1 MQNFCRINNHKN
13 NFESTNFY
21 YLQFNSTWVR
31 KKNFNKHPEGKVD
44 SINKNKTVSVKT
56 CSLIH
61 YTRKEPGIPIIC
73 IAWTRGMKEYKRNS
87 CILHFYCV
95 KYGPISCTISNPT
108 HFFMHSIIYVQFNS
122 TENPTM
128 CRRCYQSQIY
138 TKIAH
143 LQLSTKQCCIILYF
157 SWKLWNPQHISIV
170 CFVKSIPAKTF
181 VIRDKRDNIQCHN
194 LPSFDKVTSETWH
207 KW

>member
-1 MQNFCRINNHKN
+1 MQNFCRINNHKK

-31 KKNFNKHPEGKVD
+31 EKNFNKHPEGKVD
-44 SINKNKTVSVKT
+44 CINKNKTVSVKT

-108 HFFMHSIIYVQFNS
+108 HFFMHNIIYVQFNS
-122 TENPTM
+122 IEKPNNVQEMLSISNIHQDCAFATFYKTVLYNF
-128 CRRCYQSQIY
+128 I
-138 TKIAH
+138 
-143 LQLSTKQCCIILYF
+143 LQLKIMKSAT
-157 SWKLWNPQHISIV
+157 HI
-170 CFVKSIPAKTF
+170 
-181 VIRDKRDNIQCHN
+181 N
-194 LPSFDKVTSETWH
+194 SFFCKVDLCEKICDSG
-207 KW
+207 

>member
-44 SINKNKTVSVKT
+44 CINKNKTVSVKT

-87 CILHFYCV
+87 CILTFLLCKIWPHFLHHLKPDSLLYAQHYLCSIQFHRKTQQCAGDV
-95 KYGPISCTISNPT
+95 INLKYTPRLRICN
-108 HFFMHSIIYVQFNS
+108 FLQNS
-122 TENPTM
+122 
-128 CRRCYQSQIY
+128 
-138 TKIAH
+138 
-143 LQLSTKQCCIILYF
+143 
-157 SWKLWNPQHISIV
+157 V
-170 CFVKSIPAKTF
+170 V
-181 VIRDKRDNIQCHN
+181 
-194 LPSFDKVTSETWH
+194 
-207 KW
+207 